1 LLLLIIF
8 SDEIVVN
15 TEYPERNREVMI
27 SHYPDADTKIGTV
40 VNAYKIAINQADCKD
55 VEMDYIEA
63 YQVSENQILIQMAS
77 CDRAFLQ
84 GSFPVV
90 CAAVEKAHKV
100 TRNGCMDEEGDRGNF
115 KYMLLTFPNHQELDP
130 KPFMD
135 PTTIDAENYDGDME
149 LEGAPFKVSGTIA
162 GSNVTNEYTR
172 VYWTVGIKEARTCY
186 TKKAAKPKKKR
197 KKGIDLLTGKMTG
210 MAIS

>member
-77 CDRAFLQ
+77 CDI
-84 GSFPVV
+84 GHSS
-90 CAAVEKAHKV
+90 KA
-100 TRNGCMDEEGDRGNF
+100 RSRWSADEEGDRGNF

-172 VYWTVGIKEARTCY
+172 VYWTVGIKEARTRY